1 MTTRSP
7 ALERVCEAAV
17 THFAIHGYDGASLNE
32 IAAMIGIKKASLYFH
47 FSSKD
52 ALFLQVLE
60 DAIQVETTF
69 VEQLFAGAVEPGCP
83 GAAYVNAIAE
93 RHKTSVHLRYL
104 LRTVYL
110 PPAALKDAIG
120 KAYEGFL
127 ELVRQGFMRQLA
139 QAQLGVLTDVEAE
152 RYSVAYIGIIE
163 SLFVELTYAG
173 HDQMDTR
180 REALWQLLIDSL
192 ALRKLRPAGGATV
205 HAKPART
212 KKPMPTLAP
221 DKVTQ

>member
-60 DAIQVETTF
+60 DAIQVETAF

-83 GAAYVNAIAE
+83 GATYVNAIAE
-93 RHKTSVHLRYL
+93 RHKASVHLRYL

-110 PPAALKDAIG
+110 PPAALKSQIG

-127 ELVRQGFMRQLA
+127 ELVRQGFIHQLA
-139 QAQLGVLTDVEAE
+139 QAQLGTLSDAEAE
-152 RYSVAYIGIIE
+152 RYGVAYIGIIE

-180 REALWQLLIDSL
+180 REALWQILIDSL
-192 ALRKLRPAGGATV
+192 ALRKLQAGTGTAV
-205 HAKPART
+205 HTKSSRT
-212 KKPMPTLAP
+212 KKPTPAP

>member
-32 IAAMIGIKKASLYFH
+32 IATMIGIKKASLYFH

-60 DAIQVETTF
+60 DAIQVETGF
-69 VEQLFAGAVEPGCP
+69 VEQLFAGPVAPGCP

-93 RHKTSVHLRYL
+93 RHTTSVHLRYL

-110 PPAALKDAIG
+110 PPAALKSQIG

-127 ELVRQGFMRQLA
+127 ELVRQGFMRQLDK
-139 QAQLGVLTDVEAE
+139 AQLGTLSDAEAE
-152 RYSVAYIGIIE
+152 RYGVAYIGIIE

-180 REALWQLLIDSL
+180 REALWQLLTDSF
-192 ALRKLRPAGGATV
+192 ALRRLASGSAAVMSDQHPQ
-205 HAKPART
+205 
-212 KKPMPTLAP
+212 TLVP
-221 DKVTQ
+221 ILSI